1 MTVNH
6 ILPTTTLLHNLCH
19 FNMCLQLIISGFWSY
34 GYDTSNYTI
43 SRPFTKK
50 KYNKLIDKSFAESLD
65 ALFYIRFVNSWT
77 IQSFLDKS
85 MQIKALCKLCHI
97 NVKFPA
103 RKRPCTYSI
112 SPTELQV
119 ETQWKFFLRLK
130 SFNRQIH
137 TLLSLHLYS
146 STHVNQSSFSL

>member
-1 MTVNH
+1 M
-6 ILPTTTLLHNLCH
+6 
-19 FNMCLQLIISGFWSY
+19 S
-34 GYDTSNYTI
+34 
-43 SRPFTKK
+43 
-50 KYNKLIDKSFAESLD
+50 
-65 ALFYIRFVNSWT
+65 
-77 IQSFLDKS
+77 
-85 MQIKALCKLCHI
+85 KLCHI

-146 STHVNQSSFSL
+146 FTHVNQSSFSLVAADTCKEKTLCTSKIYKCAKQDWTGHVIRKTCKICNMSWWWIIIFTPPIFMSISGYKMSLQFSWQIYARAIVDKYLFRSLS